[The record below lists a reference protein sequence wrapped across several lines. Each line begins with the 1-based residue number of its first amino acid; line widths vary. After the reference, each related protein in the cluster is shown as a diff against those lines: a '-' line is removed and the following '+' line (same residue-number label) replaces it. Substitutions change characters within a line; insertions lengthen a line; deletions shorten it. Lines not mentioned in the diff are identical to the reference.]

1 MKKIKF
7 IVAAMIMAALV
18 SCKPSPQE
26 AANYND
32 SLMQQQKALII
43 KYDELL
49 KTFDTCIPS
58 KMDAA
63 LFDLKDQI
71 EWSKVEIENIVPIN
85 GGEDLRQ
92 ELLNYVDFF
101 GNIANDEFEFLVRV
115 YKAREN
121 ELSPEMRIQWAA
133 KYKEIDTKIKD
144 ANKHLKEVQS
154 VFANNYNLNIAK

>member
-1 MKKIKF
+1 
-7 IVAAMIMAALV
+7 
-18 SCKPSPQE
+18 
-26 AANYND
+26 
-32 SLMQQQKALII
+32 
-43 KYDELL
+43 
-49 KTFDTCIPS
+49 
-58 KMDAA
+58 MDAA